1 MLGKAEQIHWILITK
16 HNTMVDL
23 SIFTS
28 LQLKLT
34 IILVERF

>member
-1 MLGKAEQIHWILITK
+1 MLENAEQVLWILITK
-16 HNTMVDL
+16 HNTIVDL

-28 LQLKLT
+28 LQQQL